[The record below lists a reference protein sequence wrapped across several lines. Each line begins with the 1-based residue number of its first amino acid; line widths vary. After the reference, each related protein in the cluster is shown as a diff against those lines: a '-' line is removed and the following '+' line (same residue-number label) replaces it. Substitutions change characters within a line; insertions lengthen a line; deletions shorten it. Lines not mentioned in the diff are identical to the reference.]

1 MRLLIVTQKVDKSD
15 PVLGF
20 FHQWIGEF
28 AKHCEQVTVI
38 GQFVGEYAL
47 PANVHVYSLGKE
59 RGKSRLLQ
67 VFRFWT
73 LQWKLGD
80 TYDCVFV
87 HMTPI
92 WVVLGWDKWITMRK
106 PIYLWY
112 EARGTRWPL
121 RLALFFVRKVF
132 SASAAGMPLKTHKS
146 VITGHGIDTNVFQ
159 LIQKERLPKLF
170 VTVGRITRSKRLE
183 VIFNVLRSVPDDYV
197 LMVCGAPVTEDD
209 RMYVRGIDEL
219 LIRENLRSRVVI
231 RPCTQEGIRS
241 LLQSALAFLHTST
254 TALDKA
260 VLEAMAC
267 GCPVISTNPAVHAV
281 LPPELCA
288 SDADFA
294 EKVQWVLDSSDEER
308 RQIGEKLRSTIV
320 QHHDLK
326 ELITRLVHEM
336 SDSSCSL

>member
-20 FHQWIGEF
+20 FHRWIEEF
-28 AKHCEQVTVI
+28 AVHCERVTVI

-59 RGKSRLLQ
+59 RGRSRLLQ

-73 LQWKLGD
+73 LQWKLRD

-92 WVVLGWDKWITMRK
+92 WVVLGWDKWMFMRK

-121 RLALFFVRKVF
+121 RVALLLIRKVF
-132 SASAAGMPLKTHKS
+132 SASASGMPIATKKS
-146 VITGHGIDTNVFQ
+146 VITGHGIDTDIFAPTLRQ
-159 LIQKERLPKLF
+159 RLPKML
-170 VTVGRITRSKRLE
+170 VTVGRVTRSKRLE
-183 VIFNVLRSVPDDYV
+183 LIFKVLRGLSDEYV
-197 LMVCGAPVTEDD
+197 LMVCGSPVTEDD
-209 RMYVRGIDEL
+209 GMYARELDEA
-219 LIRENLRSRVVI
+219 LIRDNLRSRVVI

-241 LLQSALAFLHTST
+241 LLQSAIVFLHAST

-267 GCPVISTNPAVHAV
+267 GCSVVSTNPAVHAV
-281 LPPELCA
+281 LPKELRA
-288 SDADFA
+288 TDENIV
-294 EKVQWVLDSSDEER
+294 EKVQWVLDSSTDEQKR
-308 RQIGEKLRSTIV
+308 LSNMLRSIV
-320 QHHDLK
+320 VQDHDLK
-326 ELITRLVHEM
+326 NLMARLVTEM
-336 SDSSCSL
+336 SE